1 MMQNRTDRPIESKN
15 EQKKKCADN
24 DGLPQHHLEGNS
36 SRKVSPEGSI
46 GVDYH
51 QMDAGLGS
59 LQDSSNQDNSLDGMA
74 PSINVESQIVEAN
87 HDGRPK

>member
-1 MMQNRTDRPIESKN
+1 
-15 EQKKKCADN
+15 
-24 DGLPQHHLEGNS
+24 
-36 SRKVSPEGSI
+36 
-46 GVDYH
+46 
-51 QMDAGLGS
+51 MDAGLGS